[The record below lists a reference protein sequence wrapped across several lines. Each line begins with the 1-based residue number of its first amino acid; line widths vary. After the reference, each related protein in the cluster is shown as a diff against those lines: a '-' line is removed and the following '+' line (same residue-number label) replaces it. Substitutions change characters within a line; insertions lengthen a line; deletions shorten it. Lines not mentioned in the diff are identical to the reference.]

1 MTGGSTDANGL
12 PDFLT
17 VAYRSATGALL
28 WAKRGGSVST
38 YDVAEALAVTPNGST
53 VIVTGRS
60 GGDQLTSAYNA
71 ATGARLWSKRVA
83 GGPFGAAL
91 DVSPDGSKVFVTSSL
106 AGDYLTIA
114 YRTSTGARLWT
125 RRYSAGRNDYSSDV
139 VASPDGARL
148 FVTGRSEGGTS
159 DDDYATVAYNAAT
172 GSQLWVRRYNG
183 PGGGPDA
190 AADVALSPRGS
201 TVFVTGTGSGQ
212 HSFEAVT
219 IAYSAT
225 DGTRRWVNRFAD
237 DTRGVDAVAVAV
249 NTARPEISIT
259 GSFGFGGQYDPT
271 PLQNFNTV
279 AYSSFTGAELWSASY
294 EGTNGGQ
301 DAATALAV
309 SPEGS
314 RLFVTGSGYGISRDG
329 RPNGNWQFETVAY
342 PLG

>member
-1 MTGGSTDANGL
+1 M
-12 PDFLT
+12 
-17 VAYRSATGALL
+17 
-28 WAKRGGSVST
+28 
-38 YDVAEALAVTPNGST
+38 
-53 VIVTGRS
+53 
-60 GGDQLTSAYNA
+60 
-71 ATGARLWSKRVA
+71 
-83 GGPFGAAL
+83 
-91 DVSPDGSKVFVTSSL
+91 FVTSSL

-159 DDDYATVAYNAAT
+159 DDDYATVVYNAAT

-237 DTRGVDAVAVAV
+237 DTWGVDAVAVAV

-259 GSFGFGGQYDPT
+259 GILRLRRPVRPD
-271 PLQNFNTV
+271 
-279 AYSSFTGAELWSASY
+279 SASELQHRGLQQLHRRRALECQLRRY
-294 EGTNGGQ
+294 ERGQ